1 MPPTSENVAGG
12 ILASFFK
19 GKSSLDLPRPVTTRT
34 RFADLGRRTVRRL
47 LRPRLAYADP
57 LPRLAL
63 LGVAAGG
70 VTGIVVALFRL
81 ALDGSA
87 LIALDGDGDGFEGL
101 GPALHVA
108 LPLAGAALIGLAL
121 TPLAEGRR
129 RTGVAHVLQRLREH
143 AGRMPITNA
152 AVQFFAGTA
161 GLAAGLSGGRE
172 GPAIHLGATASSVLG
187 QRLGVSPESLRIL
200 VACGVAAAIA
210 GSFNTPMA
218 GVVFAMEVVLMEYA
232 AASFIPVS
240 LAAVTATVIAR
251 SLFGDTPVF
260 AVGTIEMHSL
270 LDLPFVVLAGL
281 AIGAVGAAF
290 TATVRLFTR
299 MGKRP
304 YLARAL
310 LAGTVTAAA
319 ALATPAVMGVGYDTV
334 DAALAGTFAWSALA
348 IILIAKM
355 IASSACIGLGMPVGV
370 IGPTLVMGAVCG
382 GLFGHMGHL
391 LSPAEASSEGFYVL
405 LGMAAMM
412 AAALQAPLAA
422 LMAVVE
428 LTSNAHV
435 ILPTMLIVIV
445 ATLTAG
451 RLFRQP
457 SVFLATPAALRSSP
471 QAVPS
476 DAAAGEFS
484 RSGHS
489 NATEGRTR
497 SPDADPPQ

>member
-1 MPPTSENVAGG
+1 MPGG
-12 ILASFFK
+12 ILASVLE
-19 GKSSLDLPRPVTTRT
+19 GKSSVERPPAVTTR
-34 RFADLGRRTVRRL
+34 GRLSALLRRVVERL
-47 LRPRLAYADP
+47 FRPRLAYADP
-57 LPRLAL
+57 VPRLAL
-63 LGVAAGG
+63 LGVAAGAL
-70 VTGIVVALFRL
+70 TGIVVALFRL
-81 ALDGSA
+81 AIDGTA
-87 LIALDGDGDGFEGL
+87 RLALDGDSDDFESL
-101 GPALHVA
+101 GPALRVGM
-108 LPLAGAALIGLAL
+108 PLLGATIIGLAL
-121 TPLAEGRR
+121 TRLAEDNR

-143 AGRMPITNA
+143 AGRLPITNA

-161 GLAAGLSGGRE
+161 ALGAGLSGGRE

-187 QRLGVSPESLRIL
+187 QRLGVPAESLRIL

-240 LAAVTATVIAR
+240 LAAVTATVISR
-251 SLFGDTPVF
+251 SLFGDTPAF
-260 AVGTIEMHSL
+260 AVGNIEMHSL
-270 LDLPFVVLAGL
+270 LDMPFVVLAGL

-299 MGKRP
+299 MGQRP

-310 LAGTVTAAA
+310 LAGAVTAAA
-319 ALATPAVMGVGYDTV
+319 ALVTPAVMGVGYDTV
-334 DAALAGTFAWSALA
+334 DGALAGTFAWSALA

-355 IASSACIGLGMPVGV
+355 VASSACIGLGMPVGV
-370 IGPTLVMGAVCG
+370 IGPTLVMGAACG
-382 GLFGHMGHL
+382 GLLGQLGQFV
-391 LSPAEASSEGFYVL
+391 SPAEASSAGFYVV

-428 LTSNAHV
+428 LTSSAHM

-445 ATLTAG
+445 ATMTAG

-457 SVFLATPAALRSSP
+457 SVFLATPAALRSR
-471 QAVPS
+471 
-476 DAAAGEFS
+476 DE
-484 RSGHS
+484 R
-489 NATEGRTR
+489 
-497 SPDADPPQ
+497 PP

>member
-1 MPPTSENVAGG
+1 
-12 ILASFFK
+12 
-19 GKSSLDLPRPVTTRT
+19 
-34 RFADLGRRTVRRL
+34 
-47 LRPRLAYADP
+47 
-57 LPRLAL
+57 
-63 LGVAAGG
+63 
-70 VTGIVVALFRL
+70 
-81 ALDGSA
+81 
-87 LIALDGDGDGFEGL
+87 
-101 GPALHVA
+101 
-108 LPLAGAALIGLAL
+108 
-121 TPLAEGRR
+121 
-129 RTGVAHVLQRLREH
+129 
-143 AGRMPITNA
+143 
-152 AVQFFAGTA
+152 
-161 GLAAGLSGGRE
+161 
-172 GPAIHLGATASSVLG
+172 
-187 QRLGVSPESLRIL
+187 
-200 VACGVAAAIA
+200 
-210 GSFNTPMA
+210 MA

-251 SLFGDTPVF
+251 SLFGDTPIF

-270 LDLPFVVLAGL
+270 LDVPFVVLAGL

-299 MGKRP
+299 MGQRP

-310 LAGTVTAAA
+310 LAGAVTAAA
-319 ALATPAVMGVGYDTV
+319 ALVTPAVMGVGYDTV

-382 GLFGHMGHL
+382 GLLGHVGL
-391 LSPAEASSEGFYVL
+391 LFSPEASSQGFYVV

-412 AAALQAPLAA
+412 AAVLQAPLAA

-457 SVFLATPAALRSSP
+457 SVFLATPAALRS
-471 QAVPS
+471 
-476 DAAAGEFS
+476 
-484 RSGHS
+484 R
-489 NATEGRTR
+489 
-497 SPDADPPQ
+497 DADPPQ